1 MMLNCPR
8 FERPREKAIY
18 NGIETLSNQ
27 ELIAVILRT
36 GNKEMSVLN
45 LASLL
50 LEEIGGFQALK
61 DVDYYQLTKIKG
73 IKQAKAIELMASI
86 ELAKRMQKENTKRFV
101 IKEPQDGYEYIK
113 HKLMFEKQEKVIL
126 LCLNSRLEII
136 QEKLLFIGSGDASM
150 LETKEV
156 FQHTLRCGANRI
168 ILIHNHPSGNVM
180 PSPGDIIAT
189 RKLHAAMETID
200 VHLQD
205 HIIFGY
211 PDYLSMKDCGLLAH
225 ILKPDN
231 QMIQTEEGEQYNSKI
246 IKIKTPFG
254 KGQVKSTRLAF
265 YESKRKSKNKQD

>member
-150 LETKEV
+150 LETKE
-156 FQHTLRCGANRI
+156 GI
-168 ILIHNHPSGNVM
+168 
-180 PSPGDIIAT
+180 
-189 RKLHAAMETID
+189 
-200 VHLQD
+200 
-205 HIIFGY
+205 
-211 PDYLSMKDCGLLAH
+211 
-225 ILKPDN
+225 
-231 QMIQTEEGEQYNSKI
+231 
-246 IKIKTPFG
+246 
-254 KGQVKSTRLAF
+254 ST
-265 YESKRKSKNKQD
+265 YT

>member
-50 LEEIGGFQALK
+50 LEEIGGFQA
-61 DVDYYQLTKIKG
+61 
-73 IKQAKAIELMASI
+73 LMASI

-168 ILIHNHPSGNVM
+168 ILIHNHPSGNPA
-180 PSPGDIIAT
+180 PSVEDELIT
-189 RKLHAAMETID
+189 
-200 VHLQD
+200 Q
-205 HIIFGY
+205 
-211 PDYLSMKDCGLLAH
+211 
-225 ILKPDN
+225 
-231 QMIQTEEGEQYNSKI
+231 
-246 IKIKTPFG
+246 KIKEMADCLEIEFIDHLIVG
-254 KGQVKSTRLAF
+254 KRCF
-265 YESKRKSKNKQD
+265 YSFASKKIYQNKED

>member
-1 MMLNCPR
+1 M
-8 FERPREKAIY
+8 
-18 NGIETLSNQ
+18 
-27 ELIAVILRT
+27 
-36 GNKEMSVLN
+36 
-45 LASLL
+45 ASLL

-156 FQHTLRCGANRI
+156 FQYTLRCGANRI
-168 ILIHNHPSGNVM
+168 ILIHNHPSGNPA
-180 PSPGDIIAT
+180 PSVEDERI
-189 RKLHAAMETID
+189 
-200 VHLQD
+200 V
-205 HIIFGY
+205 
-211 PDYLSMKDCGLLAH
+211 
-225 ILKPDN
+225 
-231 QMIQTEEGEQYNSKI
+231 
-246 IKIKTPFG
+246 
-254 KGQVKSTRLAF
+254 
-265 YESKRKSKNKQD
+265 